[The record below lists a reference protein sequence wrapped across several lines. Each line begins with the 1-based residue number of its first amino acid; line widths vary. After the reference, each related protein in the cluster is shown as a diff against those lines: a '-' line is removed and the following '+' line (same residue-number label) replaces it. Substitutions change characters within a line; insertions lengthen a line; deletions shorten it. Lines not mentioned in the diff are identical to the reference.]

1 MDDLHF
7 YSQLPAVVAD
17 DQDANGAATG
27 LESLIETIP
36 EV

>member
-1 MDDLHF
+1 MDDLHV
-7 YSQLPAVVAD
+7 YSQLPAVVANN
-17 DQDANGAATG
+17 QDANGAAAG